1 MKSPNASVLLLVS
14 LLAGCASQSAL
25 ESTRYEVD
33 SINTRLFS
41 INRDLSA
48 LRDESKVSAGSIEKE
63 MKGDIASL
71 RKLSADIQA
80 NLDSTKSDIQ
90 QLSGKFDDTVL
101 SVKKP
106 SEDLARY
113 REDADKRIIALEE
126 RILKQ
131 QGQLETLAKK
141 VTELAKIK
149 REDPP
154 PPPPADAPYLKG
166 LDLLKVGEVSAARDQ
181 FTRFL
186 EQNPKHELA
195 ANAHYWIGETYY
207 TEKNFESAI
216 LSYQEVIKSFPG
228 KDKVVAA
235 MLKQAMAFNEIND
248 PKSAKFVLK
257 KLVEGFPK
265 SEEARKAKDLLKD
278 MK

>member
-235 MLKQAMAFNEIND
+235 MLKQAMAFSEIKD

-257 KLVEGFPK
+257 KLIEGFPK